1 MIFDPYYECM
11 DVDQRRELQLRRL
24 RETVS
29 RVQVSV
35 PHYRQKLA
43 AAGVE
48 PGALQT
54 IDDLQYLPFTTK
66 DDLRET
72 YPFGLFAA
80 PLPEVVRIHASSGT
94 TGKATIVGYTREDID
109 MWADTIA
116 RTICCAGGTSHD
128 ILHVAYGYGLFTGG
142 LGLHYGG
149 ERLGCTV
156 IPMSSGNT
164 KRQLIMMQDLGST
177 ILACTPSYA
186 LTLADVAEEEGIDLA
201 RLKLKS
207 GIFGAEVWSEGIRVA
222 IEQRLHLSAHDIYGL
237 SEVIGPGV
245 GGECEVKGALHVF
258 DDHFVPEIID
268 PTTGKVL
275 PPGTPGELVFTC
287 ITKRCL
293 PLLRYRTRDLSR
305 LTYEP
310 CACGRT
316 HARMD
321 RISGRTDDMLIIR
334 GVNVFP
340 SQIEE
345 VLTQIPGVEPHYQ
358 IVVSR
363 EGHLD
368 VLEVQVEVSPG
379 IFSDTVRDLEQLEH
393 RIAGELRTA
402 LSVSAKVTLVEPK
415 TIARS
420 EGKAKR
426 VLDLR
431 KEE

>member
-1 MIFDPYYECM
+1 MIYDPYYECM
-11 DVDQRRELQLRRL
+11 DLEQRRELQLRRL
-24 RETVS
+24 RETAS

-35 PHYRQKLA
+35 PHYREKLA

-48 PGALQT
+48 PEALQS
-54 IDDLQYLPFTTK
+54 IDDLQHLPFTTK
-66 DDLRET
+66 DDLRDT
-72 YPFGLFAA
+72 YPFGLFAV

-94 TGKATIVGYTREDID
+94 TGKSTIVGYSREDID
-109 MWADTIA
+109 IWADTIA
-116 RTICCAGGTSHD
+116 RTICCGGGTSHD
-128 ILHVAYGYGLFTGG
+128 VLHVAYGYGLFTGG

-156 IPMSSGNT
+156 IPMSAGNT
-164 KRQLIMMQDLGST
+164 KRQLLMMQDLGST

-186 LTLADVAEEEGIDLA
+186 LTLADVADEEGID
-201 RLKLKS
+201 RTQLKLKS
-207 GIFGAEVWSEGIRVA
+207 GLFGAEPWSEGMRVA
-222 IEQRLHLSAHDIYGL
+222 LEERLHLSAHDIYGL

-245 GGECEVKGALHVF
+245 AGECGEKKGLHVF
-258 DDHFVPEIID
+258 DDHFIPEIVD
-268 PTTGKVL
+268 PATGKPL
-275 PPGTPGELVFTC
+275 PPGTRGELVFTC

-293 PLLRYRTRDLSR
+293 PLLRYRTRDISAV
-305 LTYEP
+305 TYET

-316 HARMD
+316 HARME
-321 RISGRTDDMLIIR
+321 RVSGRTDDMLIIR

-340 SQIEE
+340 SHIEE
-345 VLTQIPGVEPHYQ
+345 VLTQIPGVEPQYQ
-358 IVVSR
+358 IVVTR

-379 IFSDTVRDLEQLEH
+379 IFSDTVRGLEQLEA
-393 RIAGELRTA
+393 RIGDDLRTA
-402 LSVSAKVTLVEPK
+402 LSVSAKVKLVEPK
-415 TIARS
+415 TITRS

>member
-11 DVDQRRELQLRRL
+11 DLDQRRELQLRRL

-35 PHYRQKLA
+35 PHYREKLA

-54 IDDLQYLPFTTK
+54 VDDLQHLPFTTK

-94 TGKATIVGYTREDID
+94 TGKATVVGYTREDIS

-128 ILHVAYGYGLFTGG
+128 ILQVAYGYGLFTGG

-186 LTLADVAEEEGIDLA
+186 LTLADVAEEEGIDLS

-207 GIFGAEVWSEGIRVA
+207 GIFGAEVWSEGR
-222 IEQRLHLSAHDIYGL
+222 LSATVVTVP
-237 SEVIGPGV
+237 SGV
-245 GGECEVKGALHVF
+245 TF
-258 DDHFVPEIID
+258 EIRA
-268 PTTGKVL
+268 VN
-275 PPGTPGELVFTC
+275 PPV
-287 ITKRCL
+287 
-293 PLLRYRTRDLSR
+293 
-305 LTYEP
+305 
-310 CACGRT
+310 
-316 HARMD
+316 
-321 RISGRTDDMLIIR
+321 
-334 GVNVFP
+334 
-340 SQIEE
+340 
-345 VLTQIPGVEPHYQ
+345 
-358 IVVSR
+358 
-363 EGHLD
+363 
-368 VLEVQVEVSPG
+368 
-379 IFSDTVRDLEQLEH
+379 
-393 RIAGELRTA
+393 
-402 LSVSAKVTLVEPK
+402 
-415 TIARS
+415 
-420 EGKAKR
+420 
-426 VLDLR
+426 
-431 KEE
+431 

>member
-11 DVDQRRELQLRRL
+11 DLEQRRELQLRRL

-29 RVQVSV
+29 RVWVSV
-35 PHYRQKLA
+35 PHYRKKLA
-43 AAGVE
+43 DAGVE

-54 IDDLQYLPFTTK
+54 IDDLQHLPFTTK

-94 TGKATIVGYTREDID
+94 TGKATIVGYTREDIGL
-109 MWADTIA
+109 WADTIA
-116 RTICCAGGTSHD
+116 RTICCGGGNSHD

-156 IPMSSGNT
+156 IPMSAGNT
-164 KRQLIMMQDLGST
+164 KRQLLMMQDLGST
-177 ILACTPSYA
+177 VLACTPSYG
-186 LTLADVAEEEGIDLA
+186 LTLADVAEEEGIDLSG
-201 RLKLKS
+201 LKLKS
-207 GIFGAEVWSEGIRVA
+207 GLFGAEVWSEGIRTA
-222 IEQRLHLSAHDIYGL
+222 LEQRLHLSAHDIYGL

-245 GGECEVKGALHVF
+245 AGECEEKKGLHVF
-258 DDHFVPEIID
+258 DDHFIPEIID
-268 PTTGKVL
+268 PATGKPV
-275 PPGTPGELVFTC
+275 PPGTQGELAFTC

-316 HARMD
+316 HARME

-345 VLTQIPGVEPHYQ
+345 VLTAMPGVEPQYQ
-358 IVVSR
+358 IVVTR

-379 IFSDTVRDLEQLEH
+379 IFSDTVRDLESLER
-393 RIAGELRTA
+393 RIGDALRTA
-402 LSVSAKVTLVEPK
+402 LSVSAKVKLVEPK

-426 VLDLR
+426 VVDLR